1 MTKMVDVSGKLMQ
14 RRKAI
19 AEGRLKLKASTVKEI
34 RSGSVKKGDVLTVS
48 QIAGIQAAKGTSDI
62 IPLCH
67 QIPLSSVEVQF
78 KLIKDTVIARTTVIT
93 NNVTGV
99 EMEALVG
106 TTVALLSV
114 WDMVKYLEKDKE
126 GQYPVAT
133 MFGVKVIEKSK
144 EDI

>member
-133 MFGVKVIEKSK
+133 MFGVKVMEKSK

>member
-106 TTVALLSV
+106 TTIALLSV
-114 WDMVKYLEKDKE
+114 WDMVKYLEKDKA

-133 MFGVKVIEKSK
+133 MFGIKVIEKSK

>member
-14 RRKAI
+14 RRKAV

-34 RSGSVKKGDVLTVS
+34 RAGRIKKGDVLTVS
-48 QIAGIQAAKGTSDI
+48 QVAGIQAAKGTSGI

-67 QIPLSSVEVQF
+67 QIPLSSVDVQF

-93 NNVTGV
+93 NSVTGV
-99 EMEALVG
+99 EMEALIG

-114 WDMVKYLEKDKE
+114 WDMVKYLEKDEE

-133 MFGVKVIEKSK
+133 ICDVKVIEKCK
-144 EDI
+144 EEV

>member
-14 RRKAI
+14 RRKAV
-19 AEGRLKLKASTVKEI
+19 AEGRLRLKASTVKEI
-34 RSGSVKKGDVLTVS
+34 RAGKIKKGDVLTVS
-48 QIAGIQAAKGTSDI
+48 QVAGIQAAKGTSEI

-67 QIPLSSVEVQF
+67 QIPLSSVDVQF
-78 KLIKDTVIARTTVIT
+78 KLVKDTVVARTTVIT

-114 WDMVKYLEKDKE
+114 WDMVKYLEKDEE

-133 MFGVKVIEKSK
+133 MFDVKVIEKCK

>member
-106 TTVALLSV
+106 TTIALLSV

-133 MFGVKVIEKSK
+133 MFDVKVIEKSK

>member
-1 MTKMVDVSGKLMQ
+1 MTKMVDVSGKLTQ
-14 RRKAI
+14 RRRAV
-19 AEGRLKLKASTVKEI
+19 AEGRLKLKASTVNDI
-34 RSGSVKKGDVLTVS
+34 RNGNVKKGDVLTVS

-78 KLIKDTVIARTTVIT
+78 KLAKDTVVARTTVIT
-93 NNVTGV
+93 TNVTGV

-114 WDMVKYLEKDKE
+114 WDMVKYLEKDDK
-126 GQYPVAT
+126 GQYPVT
-133 MFGVKVIEKSK
+133 MLFDVKVIEKSK

>member
-34 RSGSVKKGDVLTVS
+34 RNGSVKKGDVLTVS

>member
-62 IPLCH
+62 ISLCH

-133 MFGVKVIEKSK
+133 MFGVKVMEKSK

>member
-34 RSGSVKKGDVLTVS
+34 RNGSVKKGDVLTVS

-78 KLIKDTVIARTTVIT
+78 KLIKDTVVARTTVIT

>member
-1 MTKMVDVSGKLMQ
+1 MTKMVDVSGKLTQ
-14 RRKAI
+14 KRRAI
-19 AEGRLKLKASTVKEI
+19 AEGRLKLKASTVKAI
-34 RSGSVKKGDVLTVS
+34 RARSVKKGDVLTVS

-78 KLIKDTVIARTTVIT
+78 KLVRDTVVARTTVIT
-93 NNVTGV
+93 TNVTGV

-114 WDMVKYLEKDKE
+114 WDMVKYLEKDEK
-126 GQYPVAT
+126 GQYPVT
-133 MFGVKVIEKSK
+133 TLFDVKVVEKSK